1 MDYIY
6 LSETL
11 INTLTTYAVEGK
23 PREVCGLLV
32 GVGVRVN
39 RVIPI
44 PNISEDPES
53 RYYMDPTTLIK
64 RLASVEEEGLSLMG
78 FYHSHPTGEPIPSPT
93 DIQQANYPGA
103 AHIII
108 GLKHDHPVI
117 AAWHINQWRVD
128 RISIFTDTN
137 IPEDLNGAD
146 LSQARK
152 VAILSSIVIT
162 VVLLVMLSL
171 SLLPP
176 APAIPALP

>member
-1 MDYIY
+1 MDYIHF
-6 LSETL
+6 SETL
-11 INTLTTYAVEGK
+11 INTLTNYAVECK
-23 PREVCGLLV
+23 PHEVCGLLV
-32 GVGVRVN
+32 GVGVRVK

-44 PNISEDPES
+44 PNISEHPES
-53 RYYMDPTTLIK
+53 RYYMEPATLVK
-64 RLASVEEEGLSLMG
+64 HLASVEEEGLSLLG
-78 FYHSHPTGEPIPSPT
+78 FYHSHPSGEPIPSST
-93 DIQQANYPGA
+93 DIQQAHYPGA

-108 GLKHDHPVI
+108 GLKHDYPVI

-128 RISIFTDTN
+128 RIPIYTDSN
-137 IPEDLNGAD
+137 ISEHLNDTD

-171 SLLPP
+171 YLLPP

>member
-11 INTLTTYAVEGK
+11 INTLTNYTVEGK
-23 PREVCGLLV
+23 PHEVCGLLV
-32 GVGVRVN
+32 GAGVQVN

-44 PNISEDPES
+44 PNTSEHPES
-53 RYYMDPTTLIK
+53 RYYMDPSTLI
-64 RLASVEEEGLSLMG
+64 RHLASVEEEGLSLLG
-78 FYHSHPTGEPIPSPT
+78 FYHSHPAGEPIPSLT
-93 DIQQANYPGA
+93 DIQQANYPDA

-108 GLKHDHPVI
+108 GLKHEHPVI

-128 RISIFTDTN
+128 RIPIYTDLDML
-137 IPEDLNGAD
+137 EHLNGTD
-146 LSQARK
+146 LSQVRK
-152 VAILSSIVIT
+152 VAILGSIVIT

-171 SLLPP
+171 YLLPP